1 MSLIEVHHTDGWP
14 VLSLRNVI
22 IQLMQFNNQF
32 AHQMDK
38 LHSDNKFLL
47 FA

>member
-22 IQLMQFNNQF
+22 IKLMQFYNQF